1 MTITATTRRCGACF
15 HLLDGDEP
23 KCPKCGTVPCVPVD
37 QWPKGAMKLLY
48 LLIITDALAV
58 KLTSTPQVQ
67 AEFLLENAI
76 RGRYYKGRLIPR
88 AAAAAHCY
96 PQFLELFEK
105 WQAEGSPT
113 DFTAIAQLRGS
124 R

>member
-15 HLLDGDEP
+15 ELLDGPETR
-23 KCPKCGTVPCVPVD
+23 CPKCGTEQCVPVGD
-37 QWPKGAMKLLY
+37 WPVGAKKFLY
-48 LLIITDALAV
+48 LLVITDALIT
-58 KLTSTPQVQ
+58 KLGASEQTQ